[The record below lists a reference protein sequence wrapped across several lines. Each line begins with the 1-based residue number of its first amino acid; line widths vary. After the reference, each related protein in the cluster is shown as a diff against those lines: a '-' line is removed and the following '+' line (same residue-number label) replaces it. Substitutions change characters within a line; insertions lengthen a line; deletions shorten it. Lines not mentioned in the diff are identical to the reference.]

1 LLYTLASGGRLGRKE
16 VTVSKS
22 TPAVKGPR
30 AIHFKTA
37 SRMIRRNH
45 KENTT
50 MQKTPAATVSAGP
63 VTPMIVGP
71 DKDRKD
77 VYILSGLVFFLA
89 IVLAAFWYYSQADEA
104 AHSIHSAE
112 AFNSTDVS
120 SGFKTS
126 TDRSP
131 VAVPPAQTTLR
142 ATGSMDI
149 LHDDIQFEIG
159 RKGLSD
165 DGKAA
170 LQRHADFLKHE
181 PDWGILLQGYTDQ
194 QGSMSF
200 NKILG
205 QKRAETVKQHLI
217 ALGVPESSIRTV
229 SLGEEGALCIDHSDI
244 CRRIN
249 RRVHLEMRKV
259 GQEHLLVP
267 TVAVELATELEGTGP
282 MSETFQ
288 LSPADLEG
296 TILEPTAGD

>member
-1 LLYTLASGGRLGRKE
+1 MGYLSVPALPFLVSTLLYTLASGGRLGRKE

-45 KENTT
+45 KENKT

-104 AHSIHSAE
+104 AHSTHSAE

-131 VAVPPAQTTLR
+131 GSSPVAVPPAQTTLR
-142 ATGSMDI
+142 ATGS
-149 LHDDIQFEIG
+149 
-159 RKGLSD
+159 
-165 DGKAA
+165 
-170 LQRHADFLKHE
+170 
-181 PDWGILLQGYTDQ
+181 TD
-194 QGSMSF
+194 
-200 NKILG
+200 
-205 QKRAETVKQHLI
+205 
-217 ALGVPESSIRTV
+217 
-229 SLGEEGALCIDHSDI
+229 
-244 CRRIN
+244 
-249 RRVHLEMRKV
+249 
-259 GQEHLLVP
+259 
-267 TVAVELATELEGTGP
+267 
-282 MSETFQ
+282 
-288 LSPADLEG
+288 
-296 TILEPTAGD
+296 